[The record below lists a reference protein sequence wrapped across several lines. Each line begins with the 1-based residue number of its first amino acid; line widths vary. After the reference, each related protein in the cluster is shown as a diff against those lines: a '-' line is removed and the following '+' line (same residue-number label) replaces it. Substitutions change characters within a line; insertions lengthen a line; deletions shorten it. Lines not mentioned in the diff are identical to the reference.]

1 MKPELVARK
10 YQFREGV
17 RLVDYG
23 EVGLP
28 IFRLTLEAV
37 TMAHRS
43 MPTIQEFAMRC
54 ISLGET
60 READIARMLGLK
72 LDVVVGAMNALIRRD
87 MSPDRGRR
95 CILFLCTHRSR

>member
-1 MKPELVARK
+1 VTPELVARK

-54 ISLGET
+54 LSLGEKQCLPQPRQQSSPAQT
-60 READIARMLGLK
+60 R
-72 LDVVVGAMNALIRRD
+72 GA
-87 MSPDRGRR
+87 
-95 CILFLCTHRSR
+95 